1 MFPRYSEYHLHPI
14 EFNLKFH
21 LIKSLLY
28 TYIIS
33 FEFKQSIFF
42 PLFSPSNAWMWAS
55 AVYKA
60 TLLSAFYCLIRYF
73 YFSCSALHWE
83 AKLNGT
89 APMVWKLRKRRN
101 VRDLYIS
108 LNAFKH
114 NVIVSWW
121 QRKREEK
128 RNRLNNLMEK
138 EVFNLKWVCKFIPS
152 HFSCISSVCVLIL
165 ERMVPR
171 RLHGWHIRQ
180 KRGRK

>member
-1 MFPRYSEYHLHPI
+1 
-14 EFNLKFH
+14 
-21 LIKSLLY
+21 
-28 TYIIS
+28 
-33 FEFKQSIFF
+33 
-42 PLFSPSNAWMWAS
+42 MWAS

-60 TLLSAFYCLIRYF
+60 TLLSAFYCLVRYF
-73 YFSCSALHWE
+73 FLLYFSCSALHWE
-83 AKLNGT
+83 VKLNGAT
-89 APMVWKLRKRRN
+89 SMVWKLRKRRN

-152 HFSCISSVCVLIL
+152 HFSCISSVCVDSWADGA
-165 ERMVPR
+165 EAFT
-171 RLHGWHIRQ
+171 RLTHSAKKGTKINQIYKIWLNAPENYVSNRIISL
-180 KRGRK
+180 